1 MQFTPGA
8 KAPGALSFWGEKK
21 ARLKKCSISYQ
32 KSRSFAGAHYK
43 KDITE
48 RVGSEPGAMLR
59 VFRMPEK
66 LRRLSLNRKQKC
78 PRDGLLSRMN
88 RGYNKNSAA

>member
-8 KAPGALSFWGEKK
+8 KAPGALSFWGEKSAFEK
-21 ARLKKCSISYQ
+21 IFRKLPKKQDFC
-32 KSRSFAGAHYK
+32 GAYYI

>member
-8 KAPGALSFWGEKK
+8 KAPGALSFWGEKSAFEK
-21 ARLKKCSISYQ
+21 IFRKLP
-32 KSRSFAGAHYK
+32 KSRILAGAYYI

-78 PRDGLLSRMN
+78 PHDGLLSRMN
-88 RGYNKNSAA
+88 RGYNKKSAA